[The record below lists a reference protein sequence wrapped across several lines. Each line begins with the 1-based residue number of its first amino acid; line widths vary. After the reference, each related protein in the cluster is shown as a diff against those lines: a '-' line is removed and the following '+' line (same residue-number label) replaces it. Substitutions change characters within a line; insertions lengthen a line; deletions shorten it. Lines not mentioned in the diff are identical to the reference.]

1 MNKKGLAFEKMSEE
15 CLVKI
20 QRIRQKNDLMQK
32 QIGTDEE
39 ESISEEIHNQQEYLE
54 VTTPPLRRKSADSR
68 QSFSKW
74 RTSSRTQSRVIAS
87 NRSRP
92 MRRSKS
98 NATRSS

>member
-1 MNKKGLAFEKMSEE
+1 MSKKGSAFEKMSEE

-54 VTTPPLRRKSADSR
+54 VLRPPLRRKSAG
-68 QSFSKW
+68 
-74 RTSSRTQSRVIAS
+74 
-87 NRSRP
+87 
-92 MRRSKS
+92 
-98 NATRSS
+98 

>member
-1 MNKKGLAFEKMSEE
+1 MVSKKGSAFEKMSEE

-54 VTTPPLRRKSADSR
+54 VLHYPLRRKSVD
-68 QSFSKW
+68 
-74 RTSSRTQSRVIAS
+74 
-87 NRSRP
+87 
-92 MRRSKS
+92 
-98 NATRSS
+98 

>member
-1 MNKKGLAFEKMSEE
+1 MVSKKGSAFEKMSEE

-54 VTTPPLRRKSADSR
+54 VPLPPLRRKSAG
-68 QSFSKW
+68 
-74 RTSSRTQSRVIAS
+74 
-87 NRSRP
+87 
-92 MRRSKS
+92 
-98 NATRSS
+98 